1 MEQQLSSDSNSTIII
16 KPTSADSD
24 MDTSVP
30 ELRRT
35 DKFYCKFIRITPQQ
49 ISDSCAQ
56 STK

>member
-30 ELRRT
+30 ELRT
-35 DKFYCKFIRITPQQ
+35 DSVIVSLFV
-49 ISDSCAQ
+49 
-56 STK
+56 